1 MNKDEVV
8 QMISDK
14 EQELRN
20 SMVAQSLVEDEDIK
34 LSRQIIETNLKRKDL
49 QQAITKGKYAIRRIQ
64 SELRQ
69 LKNEYWAPRD

>member
-14 EQELRN
+14 EIELRN
-20 SMVAQSLVEDEDIK
+20 LMASQSLVEDEDIK
-34 LSRQIIETNLKRKDL
+34 LSRTIIETNLKRKDL

-69 LKNEYWAPRD
+69 LKNEYWKPS

>member
-34 LSRQIIETNLKRKDL
+34 LSRQVIEINLKRKDL
-49 QQAITKGKYAIRRIQ
+49 QQSIVKGKYAIRRIQ

-69 LKNEYWAPRD
+69 LKNEYWKPS

>member
-14 EQELRN
+14 EMELRN
-20 SMVAQSLVEDEDIK
+20 LMASQSLVEDEDIK

-49 QQAITKGKYAIRRIQ
+49 QQAIIKGKYAIRRIQ

-69 LKNEYWAPRD
+69 LKNEYWKPA